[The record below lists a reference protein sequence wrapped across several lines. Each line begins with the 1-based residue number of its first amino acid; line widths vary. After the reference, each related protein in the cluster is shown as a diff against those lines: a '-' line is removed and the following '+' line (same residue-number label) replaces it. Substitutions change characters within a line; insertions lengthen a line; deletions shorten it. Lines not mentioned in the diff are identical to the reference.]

1 MRWLACFLFLCDL
14 LSLLGSFTFQ
24 RFFLFIQ
31 SSNSKKKYQSI
42 EYTFSVK
49 IRFEFPQMCSNNEGS
64 KVFTVQNFFFDWF
77 NDWSL
82 YCGIKKC
89 TMLTSFELT
98 CWWNSVFIKK
108 KIKRMQ
114 KLYYENE
121 ARFCSLFFGTAIY
134 GDMKKEGKKQNF
146 VFAQIEQFCTNAKS
160 NFLLSFIYSNTHS
173 VNSVWMFFFRSILWC
188 KEYFFSM
195 GKPNTTQPNP

>member
-1 MRWLACFLFLCDL
+1 MLCSHCLGHSLFNVFFFSYNQAIQKKNINRLNTLFLSKYDL
-14 LSLLGSFTFQ
+14 NFLKCARIMKEARYLQFKISFLIDSMTEVY
-24 RFFLFIQ
+24 IAE
-31 SSNSKKKYQSI
+31 SK
-42 EYTFSVK
+42 T
-49 IRFEFPQMCSNNEGS
+49 
-64 KVFTVQNFFFDWF
+64 
-77 NDWSL
+77 
-82 YCGIKKC
+82 C

-160 NFLLSFIYSNTHS
+160 NFLLSFIYSKTHG

-195 GKPNTTQPNP
+195 GKSNTTQPNP